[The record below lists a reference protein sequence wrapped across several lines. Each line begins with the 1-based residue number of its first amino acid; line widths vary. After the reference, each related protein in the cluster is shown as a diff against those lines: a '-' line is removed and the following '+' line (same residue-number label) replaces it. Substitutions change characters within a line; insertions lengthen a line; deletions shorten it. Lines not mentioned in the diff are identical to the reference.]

1 MSVASAYRRFAAGL
15 LSFVVLSLASCGGS
29 DAPPAST
36 DTVPASITL
45 SAPGQVAARGL
56 GGDAIA
62 NESLSRG
69 GGMR

>member
-1 MSVASAYRRFAAGL
+1 MNVASAYRRFAAGL
-15 LSFVVLSLASCGGS
+15 LSFVVLAVASCG
-29 DAPPAST
+29 
-36 DTVPASITL
+36 
-45 SAPGQVAARGL
+45 